1 LNECKKVVTEFEERM
16 NIKIRWKKL
25 EITEER
31 NLKKGK
37 LLGKYTI
44 KILLDRMIGNLKKN
58 I

>member
-1 LNECKKVVTEFEERM
+1 MNECKKVVTEFEERM

-44 KILLDRMIGNLKKN
+44 KILLDKW
-58 I
+58 

>member
-1 LNECKKVVTEFEERM
+1 MNECKKVVIEFEERM

-25 EITEER
+25 EMTKER

-37 LLGKYTI
+37 LLGKYTV
-44 KILLDRMIGNLKKN
+44 KILLDRIIGNLKKN

>member
-1 LNECKKVVTEFEERM
+1 MNECKKVVIEFEERM

-25 EITEER
+25 EMTEER

-37 LLGKYTI
+37 LLEKYTV